1 MPCVCL
7 CAVCVCTPTCG
18 TDTADRGT
26 HGWLSSQIPL
36 QSRLTQ
42 YLAEVQTIV
51 LLLEIHPRPL
61 DLDPGEH
68 LPGRAAGQV
77 SCVPP
82 GVTEGSPSSASTVS
96 CSVAPAAS
104 RAGPP
109 AGVPAQWSVLCH
121 RLFALPSSCF
131 FSPCPHPAPAALL
144 KRSVKLGTL
153 NHGHFKFEESPRLW
167 RNCFVV

>member
-1 MPCVCL
+1 MCVMCTCACVCSMHVPM
-7 CAVCVCTPTCG
+7 CHVCVSVQYVCAHPRVVLTQQTE
-18 TDTADRGT
+18 
-26 HGWLSSQIPL
+26 LSSQIPL

-42 YLAEVQTIV
+42 YLAEVQTLV

-68 LPGRAAGQV
+68 LPGRASGQV

-96 CSVAPAAS
+96 CSVAPAGP

-109 AGVPAQWSVLCH
+109 ARVPAQWSVLCH

-131 FSPCPHPAPAALL
+131 LL
-144 KRSVKLGTL
+144 SVPPSSTCCSAEKISKVGDFKSRS
-153 NHGHFKFEESPRLW
+153 FQI
-167 RNCFVV
+167 